1 MDVVKSNVYMYCF
14 LAGNALDN
22 SCIADGNDS
31 ITIDEELVEILVDL
45 PNEPETT
52 RVNSPPSNHMEGMY
66 VYDIYFLFI
75 LNKKLS
81 SIDRQTMYV
90 AGQYIMA
97 K

>member
-1 MDVVKSNVYMYCF
+1 MYCF
-14 LAGNALDN
+14 LAGNGLDN

-66 VYDIYFLFI
+66 VYDIYVLFI

-90 AGQYIMA
+90 GRELLGWSIHYGQVISI
-97 K
+97 